1 MYKAS
6 FLPAF
11 PNGCNEICRKT
22 WARSRRVRWKK
33 GLVGKA
39 KKGGNEEKQSK
50 ASPSDVPIKNLD
62 LISGFLDSD
71 GEFREGFR
79 RSIMYGNCVQETL
92 TVLFCSRQ
100 ERPNFRGSEYSRRTG
115 FFGPPQ
121 RALAHYKTNFFP
133 QGSPAYEKG
142 EGGKC
147 Q

>member
-1 MYKAS
+1 MGPK
-6 FLPAF
+6 PQ
-11 PNGCNEICRKT
+11 GTVEK
-22 WARSRRVRWKK
+22 RVGRATK
-33 GLVGKA
+33 

-79 RSIMYGNCVQETL
+79 RPIMYGNCVQETL

-133 QGSPAYEKG
+133 QGSPTKRGKG
-142 EGGKC
+142 GNANKNSLLWGLLHKPWD
-147 Q
+147 